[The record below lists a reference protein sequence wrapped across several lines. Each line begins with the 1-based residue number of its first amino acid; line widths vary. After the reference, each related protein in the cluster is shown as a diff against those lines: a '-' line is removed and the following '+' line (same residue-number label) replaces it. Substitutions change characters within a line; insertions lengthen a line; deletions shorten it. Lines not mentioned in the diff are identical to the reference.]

1 METINL
7 DSDGTTELLRTM
19 FHRRNLVL
27 VCGAGFTRG
36 AKAKAGTVPSA
47 IDLKQIMLGILKDN
61 VGDDA
66 LALST
71 LSFPEIAEHFLN
83 PEFVP
88 TETVKQ
94 ILTSLFTRVVL
105 PQQQKNFLRC
115 PWPYIYTFN
124 IDDGVESNSEY
135 KTKVLP
141 NRKLATDFK
150 STIPCVFKIHG
161 DATEELL
168 YDEPSKIIFSTGQYV
183 RSLTRNQSMLNA
195 IRTDLVENNVMFVG
209 CSLDNEI
216 DLLYALAEYQGM
228 FPEGR
233 RSIYVTT
240 NAPSRFQAA
249 KLKQHGVNTILL
261 VDDYDDFYRRVSK
274 VGQGESDGTEEIAS
288 ALLTPTSISALGQ
301 DRRTNQGYLLQDSAL
316 ADLDKVPYYYAQ
328 RDIEPA
334 LIRATETY
342 PITLLRGRRFSGKT
356 LMLRHITQ
364 SARAKN
370 VYMFSSRAT
379 VTEETAAGLILVKNG
394 LLIFDANVLSPGVA
408 YTFGK
413 EMQRLEDNGTSI
425 IVAANRTE
433 PDISGTLSRFVP
445 EQADFDLDNRL
456 SPSELSNLNSKLD
469 DLGLLRFEE
478 NRSLLD
484 NTFRLI
490 KQYQAT
496 TSILTVRRPMS
507 DDEMELMLVIAVAD
521 KAHSSLATALG
532 IRADHVFDFCERF
545 APILDRTETSR
556 SEFRDT
562 GSRFKIIAN
571 SKLGLAY
578 QIAHAVKANGY
589 NWLSS
594 RLEAVVGKLLMLPR
608 YRQIANAM
616 FMFDSINYV
625 LTQAS
630 TGGERTGF
638 RPVVRQVYES
648 LQPLLNDSPDYWLQR
663 AKATLNV
670 DDDEMSLISGIEFAL
685 KAYSEADRTRT
696 MDNAEFSIALLYGKL
711 CAVTKHKNPRYVA
724 SAIEWFSRAVQNY
737 HRNPDYVQRIF
748 NETRERRGWFSQ
760 LCDHLEG
767 PVTDPL
773 LLPLKGDI
781 QYLITARRGWR

>member
-1 METINL
+1 MEIIKL
-7 DSDGTTELLRTM
+7 DNDGTTELLRTM

-36 AKAKAGTVPSA
+36 AKSRAGTVPA
-47 IDLKQIMLGILKDN
+47 AADLKQIMLGILKDN
-61 VGDDA
+61 VGEDA
-66 LALST
+66 TALSA

-88 TETVKQ
+88 TETVKL
-94 ILTSLFTRVVL
+94 ILTNLFTRVEL
-105 PQQQKNFLRC
+105 PKQQKNFLRC

-141 NRKLATDFK
+141 NRKLATDIK

-183 RSLTRNQSMLNA
+183 RSLTRNISMLNA
-195 IRTDLVENNVMFVG
+195 IRTDLVENNVLFVG

-216 DLLYALAEYQGM
+216 DLLYALAEYQGT

-240 NAPSRFQAA
+240 NIPSRFQVA
-249 KLKQHGVNTILL
+249 KLKQHGVNTVLL
-261 VDDYDDFYRRVSK
+261 VDNYDDFYLQVSK
-274 VGQGESDGTEEIAS
+274 IGLSEGDGEEEIAS
-288 ALLTPTSISALGQ
+288 ALLTPTSITVLGQ
-301 DRRTNQGYLLQDSAL
+301 DRRPNQNYLLQDSAFT
-316 ADLDKVPYYYAQ
+316 DLDKVPYYYAQ
-328 RDIEPA
+328 RDIEPD
-334 LIRATETY
+334 LIRATTTY

-356 LMLRHITQ
+356 LMLRHIAL

-370 VYMFSSRAT
+370 VYMFPSRTT
-379 VTEETAAGLILVKNG
+379 VTEETATELARLKNG
-394 LLIFDANVLSPGVA
+394 LLIFDTNVLSPGVA

-413 EMQRLEDNGTSI
+413 AIQKLEDNGTSI
-425 IVAANRTE
+425 IVSANRTE
-433 PDISGTLSRFVP
+433 PDISGTLSKFVP

-456 SPSELSNLNSKLD
+456 SPNELTNLNAKLD
-469 DLGLLRFEE
+469 DLGLLRFEP

-490 KQYQAT
+490 KQYKAT
-496 TSILTVRRPMS
+496 ASILTDRRLIS
-507 DDEMELMLVIAVAD
+507 DDEMELILVVAVAD

-545 APILDRTETSR
+545 APILDRVETSR

-562 GSRFKIIAN
+562 GSKFKIIAN

-578 QIAHAVKANGY
+578 QIAHAVNANGF

-608 YRQIANAM
+608 YRQVANAM

-630 TGGERTGF
+630 TGGERTGYK
-638 RPVVRQVYES
+638 PVVRRVYES

-670 DDDEMSLISGIEFAL
+670 DDDESSLIAGIEFAL
-685 KAYSEADRTRT
+685 KAYSEADRTKT

-711 CAVTKHKNPRYVA
+711 CSVTKHRNPQYVA
-724 SAIEWFSRAVQNY
+724 SAVEWFSRAVQNY

-748 NETRERRGWFSQ
+748 NDTRDRRGWFSQ

-781 QYLITARRGWR
+781 QYLIAARRGWK